1 MSTQKELK
9 DKVYVLKRK
18 TFPISFMLASRNTR
32 NKPLLYFDSS
42 KGLNRALRYAVNQKS
57 PFEDEQDGNFILEPI
72 IFEDGLL
79 AVNKY
84 NQVLQQFLE
93 YHPDKD
99 VVFEEVDT
107 QKDASNQMEIM
118 YSQLDA
124 QLAARDLDINTAD
137 ALGRVLLGT
146 RVERLTTEELRR
158 DLMIYARN
166 HPREFMN
173 MLNDPELKLN
183 DIAVKAFQDNTFMLK
198 NKKRDIYFNLPDNK
212 NKLMGV
218 PFGED
223 PVKILASWLQ
233 SNDGL
238 EVYELLSK
246 KYR

>member
-93 YHPDKD
+93 YHPDNGSL
-99 VVFEEVDT
+99 FEEVDT
-107 QKDASNQMEIM
+107 QRDATNQIDTLNA
-118 YSQLDA
+118 QLDA
-124 QLAARDLDINTAD
+124 QIAARELDINTAD
-137 ALGRVLLGT
+137 ALGRVLLGA
-146 RVERLTTEELRR
+146 RVDRLSSEELKR
-158 DLMIYARN
+158 DLILYARN
-166 HPREFMN
+166 HPVGFLN

-183 DIAVKAFQDNTFMLK
+183 DIAAKSLQDGTFVLK
-198 NKKRDIYFNLPDNK
+198 NKKRDIFFNLPDNK

-223 PVKILASWLQ
+223 PVRLLASFLQ

-238 EVYELLSK
+238 DIYETLVK

>member
-93 YHPDKD
+93 YHPDNGSL
-99 VVFEEVDT
+99 FEEVDT
-107 QKDASNQMEIM
+107 QRDATNQIDTLNA
-118 YSQLDA
+118 QLDA
-124 QLAARDLDINTAD
+124 QIAARELDINTAD
-137 ALGRVLLGT
+137 ALGRVLLGA
-146 RVERLTTEELRR
+146 RVDRLSSEELKR
-158 DLMIYARN
+158 DLILYARN
-166 HPREFMN
+166 HPREFLN

-183 DIAVKAFQDNTFMLK
+183 DIAAKAMQDGTFVLK
-198 NKKRDIYFNLPDNK
+198 NKKRDIFFNLPDNK

-223 PVKILASWLQ
+223 PLKLLASWLQ

-238 EVYELLSK
+238 DTYEILSK

>member
-1 MSTQKELK
+1 MAKIELK
-9 DKVYVLKRK
+9 DRMYVLKRK
-18 TFPISFMLASRNTR
+18 TFPISFMLAGRNTR

-79 AVNKY
+79 AVNKF

-93 YHPDKD
+93 YHPDNGIL
-99 VVFEEVDT
+99 FEEVDT
-107 QKDASNQMEIM
+107 QKDATNQIEVM

-137 ALGRVLLGT
+137 ALGRVLLGA
-146 RVERLTTEELRR
+146 RVDRLTTEELRR
-158 DLMIYARN
+158 DLILYARN

-173 MLNDPELKLN
+173 MLNDPELKLS
-183 DIAVKAFQDNTFMLK
+183 DVAAKALQDGTFVLK

-223 PVKILASWLQ
+223 PVRLLVSWLQ

-238 EVYELLSK
+238 DTYEILSK

>member
-1 MSTQKELK
+1 MSTTEFK

-18 TFPISFMLASRNTR
+18 TFPISFMISGRNTNR
-32 NKPLLYFDSS
+32 KPLLYFDE
-42 KGLNRALRYAVNQKS
+42 KAGVNRALRYAVNQKS

-79 AVNKY
+79 AVPRH
-84 NQVLQQFLE
+84 NQVLQLFLK
-93 YHPDKD
+93 YHPENGTL
-99 VVFEEVDT
+99 FEEVDT
-107 QKDASNQMEIM
+107 QREATNQID
-118 YSQLDA
+118 SLNIQLDA
-124 QLAARDLDINTAD
+124 QIAARELDINTAD

-146 RVERLTTEELRR
+146 RVDRLSSEELKR
-158 DLMIYARN
+158 DLILYARN
-166 HPREFMN
+166 HPRDFLN

-183 DIAVKAFQDNTFMLK
+183 DIAAKALQDGTFVLK
-198 NKKRDIYFNLPDNK
+198 NKKRDIFFNLPDNK

-223 PVKILASWLQ
+223 PLKLLASYLQ

-238 EVYELLSK
+238 DIYETLVK

>member
-32 NKPLLYFDSS
+32 NKSLLHFDAS

-84 NQVLQQFLE
+84 NQVLQQFLAL
-93 YHPDKD
+93 HPDNGIL
-99 VVFEEVDT
+99 FEEVDT
-107 QKDASNQMEIM
+107 QRDANDQIEVM

-137 ALGRVLLGT
+137 ALGRVLLGA
-146 RVERLTTEELRR
+146 RVDRLTTEELRR
-158 DLMIYARN
+158 DLILYARN
-166 HPREFMN
+166 HPYEFMN

-183 DIAVKAFQDNTFMLK
+183 DIAAKALQDGTFVLK
-198 NKKRDIYFNLPDNK
+198 NKKRDIFFNLPDNK

-223 PVKILASWLQ
+223 PTKLLVSWLQ

-238 EVYELLSK
+238 DIYELLSK